1 LIKSVILLIFFLFS
15 APCLAQDITL
25 TILYNNVP
33 YNNELTTAWG
43 MSCLIEGL
51 EKTIILDTGGDG
63 SVLLDNMSKLKVD
76 PTEVDAVLLSHIHA
90 DHTEGL
96 WSLLEKNRQIVV
108 YFPESF
114 PVNFK
119 DRVKNL
125 CRDIVSVH
133 KPRRICEQAWSTG
146 ELGSSIKEQSLVIDT
161 KKGLIVITGCA
172 HPGIV
177 NIAKFAESFLKKK
190 VYLVLGG
197 FHLMA
202 YSKNQVKQIIED
214 LKELGIKQVAPSHCT
229 GARTIELFREAWG
242 DDFIELGCGAKIVID
257 QN

>member
-133 KPRRICEQAWSTG
+133 KLRRICEQAWSTG

>member
-96 WSLLEKNRQIVV
+96 WSLLKNRQIVV

-133 KPRRICEQAWSTG
+133 KLRRICEQAWSTG